1 MLLMIKL
8 LHIIDNSLQSQT
20 AAKCHLLIHIGIGK
34 LQYAIIDKVR
44 DELKALAEYEL
55 PEISNL
61 ADLILSIEK
70 LPETKLEFT
79 YPFSK
84 IRISFD
90 SYKYTFIPEELY
102 EIENE
107 HEYAKFIH
115 PSVSD
120 LILTNR
126 ISASKIRNIF
136 AIDTNFN
143 SALNHIFHKP
153 RIYSQ
158 ASSFIEGAKKTNP
171 DKNGDCLFIDFHGD
185 HIQIACFKKSEL
197 VLYNILECINA
208 DEFNYY
214 LLKTIDSLEL
224 DVTITKVIMSGDVT
238 SGDDEYYQRILKYFK
253 APAFADSRLIVNHP
267 ELFNKVSP
275 HTYFSLI
282 SLDECE

>member
-1 MLLMIKL
+1 MIKL
-8 LHIIDNSLQSQT
+8 LHLVDNSLQSQT
-20 AAKCHLLIHIGIGK
+20 AAKCDLLIHIGIGK

-61 ADLILSIEK
+61 ADLMLAIER
-70 LPETKLEFT
+70 LPETKREFT

-90 SYKYTFIPEELY
+90 SYKFTFIPEELY
-102 EIENE
+102 ENENE
-107 HEYAKFIH
+107 QEYAKFIN
-115 PSVSD
+115 PSASD

-126 ISASKIRNIF
+126 IRTAKIRNIF
-136 AIDTNFN
+136 AIDSNFN
-143 SALNHIFHKP
+143 NALNHIFHKP

-158 ASSFIEGAKKTNP
+158 ASSFIEGIKKTNP
-171 DKNGDCLFIDFHGD
+171 DRNGICLFIDFHGD
-185 HIQIACFKKSEL
+185 HIQIACLKKSEL

-214 LLKTIDSLEL
+214 LLNTIDSLDL
-224 DVTITKVIMSGDVT
+224 DPTNTKVMISGDVT
-238 SGDDEYYQRILKYFK
+238 SGNDEYYQRIIKYFNS
-253 APAFADSRLIVNHP
+253 PVFADSRLIVNHP
-267 ELFNKVSP
+267 ELFHNVSP